1 VHRSCGRLGKSE
13 PLSDM
18 SEEGANLGK
27 VGGNGEEIW
36 GGARAG

>member
-1 VHRSCGRLGKSE
+1 
-13 PLSDM
+13 M

-27 VGGNGEEIW
+27 VGFNGDEIW